1 MKDIRKNITVTCV
14 CYALLFVILIVLISI
29 KNQATMEPEPVDE
42 FPYVTQHLE
51 EAEERLDSMPEETYI
66 LSATERD
73 LIEGVVSAEA
83 ADHDFFGKA
92 LVAQC
97 IRNACEI
104 DEIRPE
110 KALEVFRYAK
120 PRNDVADG
128 VVEAVSAVFDEGF
141 QVTELPIL
149 YFYSTAGGFKS
160 EWHETQE
167 YVLSYEDHRF
177 FMRKEKK

>member
-1 MKDIRKNITVTCV
+1 MKDIRKKLEITLACT
-14 CYALLFVILIVLISI
+14 LLFVILIALFAIT
-29 KNQATMEPEPVDE
+29 NQTEVEPETVDE
-42 FPYVTQHLE
+42 FQYVEDRLE
-51 EAEERLDSMPEETYI
+51 EAKELLDSMPEDAYI

-73 LIEGVVSAEA
+73 LIERVVSAEA
-83 ADHDFFGKA
+83 ADHDFNGKV

-110 KALEVFRYAK
+110 KAIEAFRYAK

-128 VVEAVSAVFDEGF
+128 VVEAVSAVFDERF
-141 QVTELPIL
+141 RVTELPIL